1 MELLQKIGKKF
12 FVDHYY
18 DFKNNR
24 IIVSDMTEDYTKASK
39 RTRLSKSRRIFREGK
54 QIEALEEIIHS
65 KKMDLLTINAAKEIY
80 ANELKNR

>member
-1 MELLQKIGKKF
+1 MI
-12 FVDHYY
+12 
-18 DFKNNR
+18 
-24 IIVSDMTEDYTKASK
+24 
-39 RTRLSKSRRIFREGK
+39 KSRRIFREGK